1 MLGTHMGP
9 LRPAGHALGAGTS
22 RDSEIPGSSVSVQVV
37 QEKFRTC
44 QEMAN
49 SQVITQ
55 WCNGLLVD
63 PEPLRESVACVRLES
78 NDFCPGL

>member
-9 LRPAGHALGAGTS
+9 SRPDGQALGAGTA

-37 QEKFRTC
+37 QEKFRSTC

-49 SQVITQ
+49 SQVITAGVQ
-55 WCNGLLVD
+55 WTT
-63 PEPLRESVACVRLES
+63 SKS
-78 NDFCPGL
+78 